1 MRAGMA
7 GRGLAAWDRLIP
19 VAAAAALDPI
29 AAGYAACERATRHA
43 AANFSL
49 GIRLLP
55 RERRR
60 ALSSLYWFFHLA
72 DETVDGAAPG
82 ASRRTDLA
90 RVRADLDAALTG
102 SPPDA
107 RWAALAD
114 AVARYRVPASLLHA
128 LIDGVARD
136 LELVEYADWSAL
148 RSYCWDVAGVV
159 GLVSLR
165 VFGGSGAEAERA
177 AERLGYALQLTN
189 ILRDVR
195 EDARGGR
202 WYLPMDETRRFGVDP
217 GRVLAGAP
225 GAGFEPLFL
234 FQVERARAL
243 YDEGAELYRLLPYA
257 TRPCPAAL
265 VSVYR
270 GLLERMA
277 VDPSRVLR
285 ERVALGAPAKL
296 ARALAGSARALTA

>member
-1 MRAGMA
+1 VSPRT
-7 GRGLAAWDRLIP
+7 
-19 VAAAAALDPI
+19 AAAAPDPI
-29 AAGYAACERATRHA
+29 AAGYAACERATRRA

-55 RERRR
+55 RERRK

-72 DETVDGAAPG
+72 DETVDGALPRDDRALQ
-82 ASRRTDLA
+82 LA
-90 RVRADLDAALTG
+90 RVRTDLDAALAG
-102 SPPDA
+102 SPADA

-114 AVARYRVPASLLHA
+114 AVARYEVPPPLLHA
-128 LIDGVARD
+128 LLDGVARD
-136 LELVEYADWSAL
+136 LETVEYADWDAL
-148 RSYCWDVAGVV
+148 RAYCWEVAAVV

-165 VFGGSGAEAERA
+165 VFGGSGAAAERA
-177 AERLGYALQLTN
+177 AERMGYALQLTN

-195 EDARGGR
+195 EDAERGR
-202 WYLPMDETRRFGVDP
+202 WYIPRDETRRFGVDP
-217 GRVLAGAP
+217 ASVVAGAP
-225 GAGFEPLFL
+225 GAGFAPLFL

-243 YDEGAELYRLLPYA
+243 YGEGMELYRLLPVS

-265 VSVYR
+265 ASVYR

-277 VDPSRVLR
+277 ADPSRVLR

-296 ARALAGSARALTA
+296 ARALAGTARALTA

>member
-1 MRAGMA
+1 MRARLA
-7 GRGLAAWDRLIP
+7 GRGLAARHRLSP
-19 VAAAAALDPI
+19 ATAAAAPDPI
-29 AAGYAACERATRHA
+29 AAGYAACERATRRA

-60 ALSSLYWFFHLA
+60 ALSSLYWFFHRA
-72 DETVDGAAPG
+72 DETVDGAAP
-82 ASRRTDLA
+82 ACERRAGLA
-90 RVRADLDAALTG
+90 RVRGDLDASLSGA
-102 SPPDA
+102 PPDA

-114 AVARYRVPASLLHA
+114 AVERYRVPPELLHA

-136 LELVEYADWSAL
+136 LEPAEYADWSAL

-165 VFGGSGAEAERA
+165 VFDGSGPEAERA

-195 EDARGGR
+195 EDAERGR

-217 GRVLAGAP
+217 ARVLEGAP
-225 GAGFEPLFL
+225 GAGFEPLFQY
-234 FQVERARAL
+234 QVERARAL
-243 YDEGAELYRLLPYA
+243 YDEGAELYRLLPAA

-265 VSVYR
+265 ASVYR

-277 VDPSRVLR
+277 ADPSRVLR

-296 ARALAGSARALTA
+296 VRALAGTARALTA

>member
-1 MRAGMA
+1 MTPVTAAG
-7 GRGLAAWDRLIP
+7 GP
-19 VAAAAALDPI
+19 DPI
-29 AAGYAACERATRHA
+29 AAGYAACERATRRA

-72 DETVDGAAPG
+72 DETVDGAG
-82 ASRRTDLA
+82 SEGERRSSLA
-90 RVRADLDAALTG
+90 RIRGDLDSALAG

-114 AVARYRVPASLLHA
+114 AVSRYAVAPSHLHA

-136 LELVEYADWSAL
+136 LEPVAYADWDAL
-148 RSYCWDVAGVV
+148 RSYCWEVAGVI

-165 VFGGSGAEAERA
+165 VFGGSGAVAERA
-177 AERLGYALQLTN
+177 AEHLGYALQLTN
-189 ILRDVR
+189 ILRDIR
-195 EDARGGR
+195 EDGERGR

-217 GRVLAGAP
+217 ASVVAGVP
-225 GAGFEPLFL
+225 GAGFAPLFL
-234 FQVERARAL
+234 YQVERARAL
-243 YDEGAELYRLLPYA
+243 YHEGSGLYRLLPA
-257 TRPCPAAL
+257 SIRPCPAAL
-265 VSVYR
+265 ASVYR

-277 VDPSRVLR
+277 DDPSRVLR
-285 ERVALGAPAKL
+285 ERVALAAPVKVARVVAGAT
-296 ARALAGSARALTA
+296 RALTA

>member
-1 MRAGMA
+1 MS
-7 GRGLAAWDRLIP
+7 P
-19 VAAAAALDPI
+19 VTAAAAPDPI
-29 AAGYAACERATRHA
+29 AAGYAACERATRRA

-72 DETVDGAAPG
+72 DETVDGAAPHG
-82 ASRRTDLA
+82 ERRSGLA
-90 RVRADLDAALTG
+90 RVRGDLDAALAG
-102 SPPDA
+102 AAPDA

-114 AVARYRVPASLLHA
+114 AVARYRVPPELLHA

-136 LELVEYADWSAL
+136 LEPVEYADWEAL
-148 RSYCWDVAGVV
+148 RSYCWDVAAVI

-165 VFGGSGAEAERA
+165 VFGGSGAESERA

-189 ILRDVR
+189 ILRDIW
-195 EDARGGR
+195 EDAERGR

-217 GRVLAGAP
+217 ARVLAGDA

-243 YDEGAELYRLLPYA
+243 YDEGSELYRLLPTA

-265 VSVYR
+265 ASVYR

-277 VDPSRVLR
+277 ADPSRVLR
-285 ERVALGAPAKL
+285 ERVALGTPAKL
-296 ARALAGSARALTA
+296 ARVLAGTARALTA

>member
-1 MRAGMA
+1 MSP
-7 GRGLAAWDRLIP
+7 LT
-19 VAAAAALDPI
+19 AAAAPDPI
-29 AAGYAACERATRHA
+29 AAGYAACERATRRA

-55 RERRR
+55 RERRK

-72 DETVDGAAPG
+72 DETVDGAVPSG
-82 ASRRTDLA
+82 ERRSGLA
-90 RVRADLDAALTG
+90 RVREDLDRALAG
-102 SPPDA
+102 APADA

-114 AVARYRVPASLLHA
+114 AVARYEIPPALLHA

-136 LELVEYADWSAL
+136 LDAVEYADWESL
-148 RSYCWDVAGVV
+148 RAYCWAVAAVV

-189 ILRDVR
+189 ILRDIR
-195 EDARGGR
+195 EDAERGR
-202 WYLPMDETRRFGVDP
+202 WYLPLDETRRFGVDP
-217 GRVLAGAP
+217 DRVLAGAA

-234 FQVERARAL
+234 HQVERARAL
-243 YDEGAELYRLLPYA
+243 YDEGAALYRLLPAA
-257 TRPCPAAL
+257 TRACPATL

-277 VDPSRVLR
+277 ADPSRVLR
-285 ERVALGAPAKL
+285 ERVALGTPTKL
-296 ARALAGSARALTA
+296 ARALAGTAHALTA

>member
-1 MRAGMA
+1 
-7 GRGLAAWDRLIP
+7 LTP
-19 VAAAAALDPI
+19 VAPAAAPDPV
-29 AAGYAACERATRHA
+29 AAGYAACERATRRA

-60 ALSSLYWFFHLA
+60 ALSALYWFAHLA
-72 DETVDGAAPG
+72 DETVDGAG
-82 ASRRTDLA
+82 SEGERRSSLA
-90 RVRADLDAALTG
+90 RVRSDLESALAG

-114 AVARYRVPASLLHA
+114 AVGRYQVPLPLLHA
-128 LIDGVARD
+128 LVDGVGRD
-136 LELVEYADWSAL
+136 LEPVEYADWEAL
-148 RSYCWDVAGVV
+148 RSYCWDVAGVI

-195 EDARGGR
+195 EDAERGR
-202 WYLPMDETRRFGVDP
+202 WYLPLDETRRFGVDP
-217 GRVLAGAP
+217 ARVLAGAP
-225 GAGFEPLFL
+225 GAGFAPLFRH
-234 FQVERARAL
+234 QVERARAL
-243 YDEGAELYRLLPYA
+243 YDEGAALYRLLPVS

-265 VSVYR
+265 ASVYR
-270 GLLERMA
+270 GLLDRMA
-277 VDPSRVLR
+277 ADPSRVLR
-285 ERVALGAPAKL
+285 ERVALRAPVKL
-296 ARALAGSARALTA
+296 ARVAVGTARALTA

>member
-1 MRAGMA
+1 MRAGLA
-7 GRGLAAWDRLIP
+7 GRGLAARDRLIP
-19 VAAAAALDPI
+19 RTAAAAPDPI
-29 AAGYAACERATRHA
+29 AAGYAACERATRRA

-55 RERRR
+55 RERRK

-72 DETVDGAAPG
+72 DETVDGAIPEA
-82 ASRRTDLA
+82 ARRSGLA
-90 RVRADLDAALTG
+90 RVRADLDAALAGAPT
-102 SPPDA
+102 DA

-114 AVARYRVPASLLHA
+114 AVARYQVPPSLLHA

-136 LELVEYADWSAL
+136 LDTVEFADWEAL
-148 RSYCWDVAGVV
+148 RSYCWGVAAVV

-165 VFGGSGAEAERA
+165 VFGGAGAEAERA
-177 AERLGYALQLTN
+177 AERMGYALQLTN

-195 EDARGGR
+195 EDAERGR
-202 WYLPMDETRRFGVDP
+202 WYIPQDETRRFGVDP
-217 GRVLAGAP
+217 ARALEGMP

-243 YDEGAELYRLLPYA
+243 YAEGAELHRLLPVS
-257 TRPCPAAL
+257 TRACPAAL
-265 VSVYR
+265 AAVYR

-277 VDPSRVLR
+277 AEPSRVLR
-285 ERVALGAPAKL
+285 ERVALDAPQKL
-296 ARALAGSARALTA
+296 ARVLAGTARALTA

>member
-1 MRAGMA
+1 
-7 GRGLAAWDRLIP
+7 LIP
-19 VAAAAALDPI
+19 VTPAGAPDPV
-29 AAGYAACERATRHA
+29 AAGYAACERATRRA

-72 DETVDGAAPG
+72 DETVDGAGSEAE
-82 ASRRTDLA
+82 RRSSLA
-90 RVRADLDAALTG
+90 RVRADLESALAG

-114 AVARYRVPASLLHA
+114 AIARYRVPSSLLHA
-128 LIDGVARD
+128 LIDGVGRD
-136 LELVEYADWSAL
+136 LEPVEFADWEAL
-148 RSYCWDVAGVV
+148 RTYCWDVAGVI

-195 EDARGGR
+195 EDAERGR
-202 WYLPMDETRRFGVDP
+202 WYLPIDETRRFGVDP
-217 GRVLAGAP
+217 ARVLSGAP
-225 GAGFEPLFL
+225 GAGFEPLFRH
-234 FQVERARAL
+234 QVERARAL
-243 YDEGAELYRLLPYA
+243 YDEGAGLYRLLPVT

-265 VSVYR
+265 ASVYR

-277 VDPSRVLR
+277 ADPWRVLR
-285 ERVALGAPAKL
+285 ERVALGSPVKL
-296 ARALAGSARALTA
+296 ARVVAGTARALTA

>member
-1 MRAGMA
+1 MP
-7 GRGLAAWDRLIP
+7 DP
-19 VAAAAALDPI
+19 V
-29 AAGYAACERATRHA
+29 AAGYAACERATRRA

-55 RERRR
+55 RKRRR

-72 DETVDGAAPG
+72 DETVDGAG
-82 ASRRTDLA
+82 SEGDRRSRLA
-90 RVRADLDAALTG
+90 RVRFDLDSALAG

-114 AVARYRVPASLLHA
+114 AIARYEVPSHLLHA
-128 LIDGVARD
+128 LIDGVERD
-136 LELVEYADWSAL
+136 LDHVEFADWEAL
-148 RSYCWDVAGVV
+148 RSYCWEVAGVI

-165 VFGGSGAEAERA
+165 VFGGAGADAERA

-195 EDARGGR
+195 EDAERRR
-202 WYLPMDETRRFGVDP
+202 WYLPTDETRRFGVDP
-217 GRVLAGAP
+217 TRALAGAP
-225 GAGFEPLFL
+225 GAGFEPLFRH
-234 FQVERARAL
+234 QVERARAL
-243 YDEGAELYRLLPYA
+243 YDEGSDLYRMLPVS

-265 VSVYR
+265 ASVYR

-277 VDPSRVLR
+277 ADPWRVLR
-285 ERVALGAPAKL
+285 ERVALPAPVKL
-296 ARALAGSARALTA
+296 ARVVAGTARALTA

>member
-1 MRAGMA
+1 MRAGLA
-7 GRGLAAWDRLIP
+7 GRSLAARNRLTP
-19 VAAAAALDPI
+19 VSAAAAPDPV
-29 AAGYAACERATRHA
+29 AAGYAACERATRSA

-72 DETVDGAAPG
+72 DEAVDGAG
-82 ASRRTDLA
+82 SESDRRSRLA
-90 RVRADLDAALTG
+90 RVRADLESALAG

-107 RWAALAD
+107 RWAALSD
-114 AVARYRVPASLLHA
+114 AVARYEVPAALLHA
-128 LIDGVARD
+128 LINGVGRD
-136 LELVEYADWSAL
+136 LDPVEYADWDAL
-148 RSYCWDVAGVV
+148 RSYCWDVAGVI

-177 AERLGYALQLTN
+177 AERLGYAFQLTN

-195 EDARGGR
+195 EDGQRGR

-217 GRVLAGAP
+217 ARVLAGAP
-225 GAGFEPLFL
+225 GAGFAPLFL
-234 FQVERARAL
+234 YQVERARAL
-243 YDEGAELYRLLPYA
+243 YDEGADLYRLLPVS

-265 VSVYR
+265 ASVYR
-270 GLLERMA
+270 GLLDRMA
-277 VDPSRVLR
+277 ADPSRVLR
-285 ERVALGAPAKL
+285 ERVALGAPVKL
-296 ARALAGSARALTA
+296 ARVVAETARALTA

>member
-1 MRAGMA
+1 
-7 GRGLAAWDRLIP
+7 LIP
-19 VAAAAALDPI
+19 VAAAAAPDPI
-29 AAGYAACERATRHA
+29 AAGYAACERATRRA

-60 ALSSLYWFFHLA
+60 ALSALYWFCHLA
-72 DETVDGAAPG
+72 DETVDGAAPDG
-82 ASRRTDLA
+82 RRRSGLA
-90 RVRADLDAALTG
+90 RVRADLDAALAG

-114 AVARYRVPASLLHA
+114 AVARYRVPTSLLHS

-136 LELVEYADWSAL
+136 LEPVEYADWDAL
-148 RSYCWDVAGVV
+148 RSYCWDVAGVI
-159 GLVSLR
+159 GLVSLC
-165 VFGGSGAEAERA
+165 VFGGSGAEAESA

-195 EDARGGR
+195 EDAERGR
-202 WYLPMDETRRFGVDP
+202 WYLPMDETRRFGVHP

-234 FQVERARAL
+234 YQVERARAL
-243 YDEGAELYRLLPYA
+243 YDEGAKLYRLLPHA

-270 GLLERMA
+270 ELLERMA
-277 VDPSRVLR
+277 ADPSRVLR
-285 ERVALGAPAKL
+285 ERVALGTPAKL
-296 ARALAGSARALTA
+296 ACALAGSVRALTA